1 MAMDTTELELRFTN
15 ASQELDT
22 FRMKLFEKSEI
33 VIGATEKLEGAKMEA
48 LSSGRID
55 GKNET
60 ERKGQLAELTHAET
74 EALTVAQK
82 DERRAR
88 LEFDLALSA
97 FDLMRYRLRIAE
109 IASAK

>member
-1 MAMDTTELELRFTN
+1 MDTQELELQFAK
-15 ASQELDT
+15 ASKELDAC
-22 FRMKLFEKSEI
+22 RMNLFGKSEI
-33 VIGATEKLEGAKMEA
+33 VISATEKLEGAKMEA
-48 LSSGRID
+48 LASGRID

-60 ERKGQLAELTHAET
+60 ERKGQLAELTHAES
-74 EALTVAQK
+74 EALASAQK

-109 IASAK
+109 IAAKL

>member
-1 MAMDTTELELRFTN
+1 MDTNQLEEKFEKASKELN
-15 ASQELDT
+15 AYRVT
-22 FRMKLFEKSEI
+22 LFEKSEI

-48 LSSGRID
+48 LASGRID

-74 EALTVAQK
+74 EALAVSQK

-88 LEFDLALSA
+88 LDFDLALSA